1 MVKTENLLEISIKS
15 TKSYDEKGQRDNNMP
30 FPYAHTRKACY
41 QYSWD
46 WAPYLVTMGVWKDVQ
61 IRVYDEIKIDY
72 VWARNKVVS
81 AEEAVINFAVQ
92 MDLNLFK
99 NDQLSEGYVMGV
111 YLEGTK
117 LMEKNVTEDTVY
129 LDVTVPQPRF
139 WWPNGIGEPN
149 IY

>member
-1 MVKTENLLEISIKS
+1 
-15 TKSYDEKGQRDNNMP
+15 
-30 FPYAHTRKACY
+30 
-41 QYSWD
+41 
-46 WAPYLVTMGVWKDVQ
+46 MGVWKDVQ

-129 LDVTVPQPRF
+129 LDVIVPQPRF
-139 WWPNGIGEPN
+139 WWPNGIGESN
-149 IY
+149 MYDF